1 MRRFVLLAAA
11 DLVLLLAAFGLVH
24 LVNYGHLYLSGTAQD
39 LLKIQIL
46 VWLGVSLLARKF
58 SRIPEL
64 SFIMGSGLL
73 LKTGIAIL
81 FVLSLVIVGLQ
92 YTYFSRTMAYASII
106 VFVLLEVGALALYQW
121 IRGPVPHP
129 GRLALK
135 SGSSNINRSLF
146 LLDGALLILSFFT
159 VTYLKRGSFEL
170 TSPYD
175 DILLILLGLW
185 LVFSLFT
192 RKFSRENFNDI
203 ASALGP
209 AIRTALFMAA
219 GLTFLIYLFRLEP
232 ISRFQALG
240 PIPLLL
246 ILEGFVFTL
255 YSNFR
260 RHGRL
265 EKDIEDAGEVRAMLD
280 QTRDRS
286 LPDTAPACAVNDPAE
301 EKLRHALEFFDPGI
315 FEFISMHVDLQK
327 IDRCECALFNTDEMQ
342 NLNFLDQVENSLI
355 INLHKLNDIRW
366 FNRYFL
372 LGHEK
377 LRPGGYLVGKA
388 HTTATQR
395 DYYLKKYPGV
405 TGQLLYGLKFIW
417 GRVCPKLPWVQKIY
431 FSITRGRNR
440 SVSRAEVLGRL
451 FFCGFEIVAEK
462 EIGHRFYF
470 IARKVKKPSFDENP
484 TFGPLV
490 RLKRTGLGG
499 RPITVYKFRTMYP
512 FSEYLQE
519 YVYEHN
525 RLKEGGKFRDDFRVT
540 GWGAF
545 MRKTWL
551 DELPMIYNWL
561 RGDLA
566 LVGVRP
572 LSRQYLELYSTELK
586 ELRRMVRPGLL
597 PPFYADMPGTL
608 EEIMD
613 SERKYIEAYLRRP
626 FRTQVWYFFR
636 CVWNIVVRK
645 ARSG

>member
-24 LVNYGHLYLSGTAQD
+24 LANYGHLNISGTAQD

-46 VWLGVSLLARKF
+46 VWLGVSLFARKF
-58 SRIPEL
+58 TRIPNL
-64 SFIMGSGLL
+64 SFIMGSGLV
-73 LKTGIAIL
+73 LKAGIGIS
-81 FVLSLVIVGLQ
+81 FVLSLVIVGLH
-92 YTYFSRTMAYASII
+92 YTHFSRTMAYASIV
-106 VFVLLEVGALALYQW
+106 VFVLLEIGTLALYQW

-129 GRLALK
+129 GKLPLK
-135 SGSSNINRSLF
+135 STSALVSRPLF
-146 LLDGALLILSFFT
+146 LLDGALLVLSFFA
-159 VTYLKRGSFEL
+159 VTYLKRGSFYL
-170 TSPYD
+170 TDPYD

-185 LVFSLFT
+185 LVFSLLT
-192 RKFSRENFNDI
+192 RKLNRDNFNDI
-203 ASALGP
+203 ATALGL

-219 GLTFLIYLFRLEP
+219 GLTFLIYLFRIDP
-232 ISRFQALG
+232 VSRLQALG
-240 PIPLLL
+240 PIPLFL
-246 ILEGFVFTL
+246 ILEGFVFIL

-265 EKDIEDAGEVRAMLD
+265 EKDIEDASQVSSMLGREEDIPIQD
-280 QTRDRS
+280 QFEK
-286 LPDTAPACAVNDPAE
+286 VEDPVKT
-301 EKLRHALEFFDPGI
+301 KLEHALVFFDP
-315 FEFISMHVDLQK
+315 
-327 IDRCECALFNTDEMQ
+327 ALFLFIRKHIDLDKVEYCRCSLMSTDNMF
-342 NLNFLDQVENSLI
+342 NLDVMEKEGMNLI
-355 INLHKLNDIRW
+355 INLHKINDVRW

-372 LGHEK
+372 LSHEK

-395 DYYLKKYPGV
+395 DYYLNKYPGV
-405 TGQLLYGLKFIW
+405 TGQILYVLKFIW

-431 FSITRGRNR
+431 FSITKGRNR

-462 EIGHRFYF
+462 EMDRRVFF
-470 IARKVKKPSFDENP
+470 IARKVKKPRFDKNP
-484 TFGPLV
+484 TYGPLV

-499 RPITVYKFRTMYP
+499 KPITVYKFRTMYP

-525 RLKEGGKFRDDFRVT
+525 SLKEGGKFKDDFRVT
-540 GWGAF
+540 GWGKIF
-545 MRKTWL
+545 RRLWI

-586 ELRRMVRPGLL
+586 ELRRKVRPGLL

-613 SERKYIEAYLRRP
+613 SERKYIEAYLKRP
-626 FRTQVWYFFR
+626 FRTQVRYFFR
-636 CVWNIVVRK
+636 CVYNIVIRK

>member
-1 MRRFVLLAAA
+1 MRRFSFLAAA

-24 LVNYGHLYLSGTAQD
+24 LVNYGHLNVSGTALD
-39 LLKIQIL
+39 LLKLQVLI
-46 VWLGVSLLARKF
+46 WLGASLFARKF
-58 SRIPEL
+58 FRIPEL

-73 LKTGIAIL
+73 LKTAVAIM
-81 FVLSLVIVGLQ
+81 FVLSLVIVGLH
-92 YTYFSRTMAYASII
+92 YTHFSRTMAYGSII
-106 VFVLLEVGALALYQW
+106 VFVLMEIAVLAVYQW

-129 GRLALK
+129 GGFPLK
-135 SGSSNINRSLF
+135 SGPSDMSKSLF
-146 LLDGALLILSFFT
+146 LLDGALLVMSFFA
-159 VTYLKRGSFEL
+159 VTNLKRGSFYL
-170 TSPYD
+170 TNPYE

-185 LVFSLFT
+185 LAFSLFT

-203 ASALGP
+203 SNALGP

-240 PIPLLL
+240 SIPLFLV
-246 ILEGFVFTL
+246 LEGFVFTL
-255 YSNFR
+255 YANFR

-265 EKDIEDAGEVRAMLD
+265 EKDIEDANQVRSMLGEEEDIPIQD
-280 QTRDRS
+280 QFEK
-286 LPDTAPACAVNDPAE
+286 VQDPVTK
-301 EKLRHALEFFDPGI
+301 KLEHALVFFDPGLYL
-315 FEFISMHVDLQK
+315 FIRENIDLDK
-327 IDRCECALFNTDEMQ
+327 VEHCRSSLMSTDNMFN
-342 NLNFLDQVENSLI
+342 LDVMENKTMDLI

-395 DYYLKKYPGV
+395 DYYLNKYPGAS
-405 TGQLLYGLKFIW
+405 GQLLYGLKFIW

-431 FSITRGRNR
+431 FSMTRGRNR

-451 FFCGFEIVAEK
+451 IFCGFEIVAEK
-462 EIGHRFYF
+462 EISHRFYF
-470 IARKVKKPSFDENP
+470 IARKVRNPSININP
-484 TFGPLV
+484 TYGPLV

-525 RLKEGGKFRDDFRVT
+525 SLKEGGKFKDDFRVT
-540 GWGAF
+540 GWGKIF
-545 MRKTWL
+545 RRLWI

-572 LSRQYLELYSTELK
+572 LSRQYLELYSPQLK
-586 ELRRMVRPGLL
+586 ELRRNVRPGLL

-613 SERKYIEAYLRRP
+613 SERRYIEAYLKRP
-626 FRTQVWYFFR
+626 FRTQVRYFFR
-636 CVWNIVVRK
+636 CVYNILIRK

>member
-1 MRRFVLLAAA
+1 MRRFLLLALT
-11 DLVLLLAAFGLVH
+11 DLILLLAAFGLVH
-24 LVNYGHLYLSGTAQD
+24 LVNYGHLNISGTSQD
-39 LLKIQIL
+39 LLKFQVL
-46 VWLGVSLLARKF
+46 VWLGASLIARKF

-73 LKTGIAIL
+73 LKTGVAIM
-81 FVLSLVIVGLQ
+81 FVLSLVIVGLH
-92 YTYFSRTMAYASII
+92 YTHFSRTMAYGTII
-106 VFVLLEVGALALYQW
+106 VFVLLEIGVLALYQW

-129 GRLALK
+129 GRLTLK
-135 SGSSNINRSLF
+135 SGPLNINRSLF
-146 LLDGALLILSFFT
+146 LLDGALLVLSFFA
-159 VTYLKRGSFEL
+159 VTYLKRGSIYL
-170 TSPYD
+170 ANPYD

-192 RKFSRENFNDI
+192 RKFIRENFNDV
-203 ASALGP
+203 SNALGP

-232 ISRFQALG
+232 ISRLQALG
-240 PIPLLL
+240 PIPLFLV
-246 ILEGFVFTL
+246 LEGFIFTL
-255 YSNFR
+255 YSNYR

-286 LPDTAPACAVNDPAE
+286 LPDPAPACAVNDPAE

-315 FEFISMHVDLQK
+315 FEFISKHLDLKK

-342 NLNFLDQVENSLI
+342 NLNFLDQGKNSLI
-355 INLHKLNDIRW
+355 VNLHKLNDIRW

-395 DYYLKKYPGV
+395 DYYLNKYPGV

-417 GRVCPKLPWVQKIY
+417 GRICPKLPWVQKIY
-431 FSITRGRNR
+431 FSITKGRNR

-451 FFCGFEIVAEK
+451 IFCGFEIVAEK

-470 IARKVKKPSFDENP
+470 IARKIKRPSPDQSP

-499 RPITVYKFRTMYP
+499 KPITVYKFRTMYP

-519 YVYEHN
+519 YVFNMYGTKDGDKILN
-525 RLKEGGKFRDDFRVT
+525 DFRIT
-540 GWGAF
+540 GWGRIF
-545 MRKTWL
+545 RKLWI
-551 DELPMIYNWL
+551 DEQPMFYNWL
-561 RGDLA
+561 RGDLK

-572 LSRQYLELYSTELK
+572 LSDHKLSTYPAELQEK
-586 ELRRMVRPGLL
+586 RKKVKPGLL
-597 PPFYADMPGTL
+597 PPFYADRPDTVEGFFRA
-608 EEIMD
+608 EEKYLD
-613 SERKYIEAYLRRP
+613 SYMKKP
-626 FRTQVWYFFR
+626 FRTDFKYFW
-636 CVWNIVVRK
+636 VILWNIFVRK